1 MILGLTGGIGSGKST
16 VARLFE
22 ILGYAV
28 FNSDVVAKQVYF
40 DDAIK
45 QQVIALLG
53 KEAYLTSQS
62 LNKQYISTKIFSNTE
77 LLHKLNAI
85 IHPAVKNRMVDFVEA
100 NKQKTVVKE
109 TALLFEVGLNKEVDK
124 IILVASDDEL
134 RIARVMARDGLTRDE
149 VLKKIKSQLPQEE
162 KIKRA
167 DYIIYNN
174 EQLSL
179 IEQVLAIKE
188 QIVATDST
196 DSHR

>member
-22 ILGYAV
+22 MLGYAV
-28 FNSDVVAKQVYF
+28 FNSDMVAKQVYF

-62 LNKQYISTKIFSNTE
+62 LNKQFISTKIFSNTE

-85 IHPAVKNRMVDFVEA
+85 IHPAVKNRLVAFVEV

-109 TALLFEVGLNKEVDK
+109 TALLFEVGLNKDVDK
-124 IILVASDDEL
+124 IILVASDDAL
-134 RIARVMARDGLTRDE
+134 RINRVIKRDGLTREE

-174 EQLSL
+174 EHDSL
-179 IEQVLAIKE
+179 IEQVLTIKK
-188 QIVATDST
+188 QIDNLKS
-196 DSHR
+196 